1 MTQTETII
9 PLVSILIPC
18 YNAERWVGDAI
29 RSALAQTYEPKEV
42 IVVDD
47 GSTDGS
53 LEVMKSF
60 GDAIRWESGPNRG
73 ACEARNRLT
82 ALSRGEW
89 LQYLDADDYLM
100 PDKIAKQ
107 MDVVQQTDCDMVVS
121 PWVTD
126 TEGTLYAP
134 DIRDPWVSFFES
146 RIGNTISN
154 LWRKEVLLAAGGW
167 DPRQLRYEEGLLFVR
182 MLVTGARVACCP
194 TAIAVARSVNPAS
207 ISHQGVLSAVKHGAP
222 VVDEATSFL
231 ISSGAMT
238 PERRFAAAMNLLR
251 QARLLWHLGD
261 KAWRQ
266 KEQWANRI
274 DPLLREKLRGSTSV
288 YGALYTLF
296 GFPLAERALRL
307 SLRVKQIG
315 RLVLRLA

>member
-1 MTQTETII
+1 MTQPGTPN

-42 IVVDD
+42 VVVDD

-53 LEVMKSF
+53 LDVLKSF
-60 GDAIRWESGPNRG
+60 GDAIRFESGPNRG

-107 MDVVQQTDCDMVVS
+107 MDVVQQTECDIVVS

-126 TEGTLYAP
+126 TEGTLYVP
-134 DIRDPWVSFFES
+134 DIRDPWVSLFDS

-154 LWRKEVLLAAGGW
+154 LWRKELVVAAGGW
-167 DPRQLRYEEGLLFVR
+167 DPQQLRYEEGLLFVR
-182 MLVTGARVACCP
+182 MLEKGARVACCP
-194 TAIAVARSVNPAS
+194 TAIAVARSVNAAS
-207 ISHQGVLSAVKHGAP
+207 ISHQGVPSAVRHGTL
-222 VVDEATSFL
+222 VIEEAITFL
-231 ISSGAMT
+231 ESTGEMT
-238 PERRFAAAMNLLR
+238 RERRTAAARHALR
-251 QARLLWHLGD
+251 AARLLWDLGAAGWKEMERRARQLD
-261 KAWRQ
+261 PHIKA
-266 KEQWANRI
+266 
-274 DPLLREKLRGSTSV
+274 KLRRESRLYGFV
-288 YGALYTLF
+288 YSAF
-296 GFPLAERALRL
+296 GFRVAQAYLA
-307 SLRVKQIG
+307 
-315 RLVLRLA
+315 